1 MHPEFFEDRIPYM
14 VKCTVMEE
22 VGTIKS
28 TDGLFAVVSVPR
40 KSSCEGCTLS
50 ICKPDEQIM
59 EIEALNTA
67 KAGVGQKVRVVM
79 ESSSYMK
86 SAGIVYG
93 IPALALVLGAVAGKE
108 LFSRYLPGFDP
119 DSISAMCGFG
129 GLILAFIV
137 IRLWTDKTAKRKE
150 RKPVIEE
157 ILE

>member
-1 MHPEFFEDRIPYM
+1 M

-40 KSSCEGCTLS
+40 KNSCEGCSLN
-50 ICKPDEQIM
+50 ICKPDEQFM
-59 EIEALNTA
+59 EIEALNAA
-67 KAGVGQKVRVVM
+67 KADVGQKVRVVM
-79 ESSSYMK
+79 NSYSYMK

-108 LFSRYLPGFDP
+108 IFSRYLPGFDP
-119 DSISAMCGFG
+119 DIISAMFGFG
-129 GLILAFIV
+129 GFILAFIV
-137 IRLWTDKTAKRKE
+137 IRLWTERASKKTDS
-150 RKPVIEE
+150 KPVIEE

>member
-1 MHPEFFEDRIPYM
+1 M

-40 KSSCEGCTLS
+40 KSLCEGCTLS
-50 ICKPDEQIM
+50 ICKPDERVM
-59 EIEALNTA
+59 EIEALNAA

-93 IPALALVLGAVAGKE
+93 IPALALVLGTVVGKE
-108 LFSRYLPGFDP
+108 LFSPYLPGFDP
-119 DSISAMCGFG
+119 DIISATFGFG
-129 GLILAFIV
+129 GFILAFIV
-137 IRLWTDKTAKRKE
+137 IRQWTNKAAKKME
-150 RKPVIEE
+150 SKPVIEE

>member
-1 MHPEFFEDRIPYM
+1 M

-22 VGTIKS
+22 VGRIKS

-40 KSSCEGCTLS
+40 KSLCEGCTLS
-50 ICKPDEQIM
+50 ICKPEEHVM
-59 EIEALNTA
+59 EIEALNAA

-79 ESSSYMK
+79 KSSSYMK

-93 IPALALVLGAVAGKE
+93 IPALALVLGAVVGKE
-108 LFSRYLPGFDP
+108 LISRHLPGFDP
-119 DSISAMCGFG
+119 DSISAVFGFG
-129 GLILAFIV
+129 GLILAFIIV
-137 IRLWTDKTAKRKE
+137 RLWTDKTAKRTE

>member
-1 MHPEFFEDRIPYM
+1 M

-40 KSSCEGCTLS
+40 KSSCEGCTLN
-50 ICKPDEQIM
+50 ICKPDEQVM
-59 EIEALNTA
+59 EIEALNAA

-79 ESSSYMK
+79 KSYSYMK

-93 IPALALVLGAVAGKE
+93 IPALALVLGAVVGKE

-119 DSISAMCGFG
+119 DIISAMFGFG
-129 GLILAFIV
+129 GFILAFIV
-137 IRLWTDKTAKRKE
+137 IRVWTDNAAKRTE
-150 RKPVIEE
+150 SKPVIEE

>member
-1 MHPEFFEDRIPYM
+1 M

-50 ICKPDEQIM
+50 ICKPYEQDM
-59 EIEALNTA
+59 EIEALNAA

-93 IPALALVLGAVAGKE
+93 IPALALVLGAVVGKE
-108 LFSRYLPGFDP
+108 LFSRYLPGSDP
-119 DSISAMCGFG
+119 DIISAVFGFG

-137 IRLWTDKTAKRKE
+137 IRLWADKTAKRTE
-150 RKPVIEE
+150 SKPVIEE

>member
-1 MHPEFFEDRIPYM
+1 M

-40 KSSCEGCTLS
+40 KSSCEGCSLS
-50 ICKPDEQIM
+50 ICKPDEQVM

-67 KAGVGQKVRVVM
+67 KADVGQKVRVVIK
-79 ESSSYMK
+79 SSSYMK

-93 IPALALVLGAVAGKE
+93 IPALALVLGAMVGKE
-108 LFSRYLPGFDP
+108 LFSRYLPEFDP
-119 DSISAMCGFG
+119 DIISAMFGFG
-129 GLILAFIV
+129 GFILAFVV
-137 IRLWTDKTAKRKE
+137 IRLWTDNASKRKE
-150 RKPVIEE
+150 SKPVIEE

>member
-1 MHPEFFEDRIPYM
+1 M

-40 KSSCEGCTLS
+40 KSLCEGCTLS
-50 ICKPDEQIM
+50 ICKPEAHVM
-59 EIEALNTA
+59 EIEALNAA

-93 IPALALVLGAVAGKE
+93 IPALALLLGAVAGKE
-108 LFSRYLPGFDP
+108 LFSRYLPFDP
-119 DSISAMCGFG
+119 DSISAVCGFG

-137 IRLWTDKTAKRKE
+137 VRLWTDKTAKRTKS
-150 RKPVIEE
+150 RPVIEE